1 MFFSFLGLLLLY
13 LVFLLLYLFVMCVCR
28 ISIKRFANFG
38 NDRFRGFSM
47 ATGQILGFSI
57 GFRRRPYNTLALPCE
72 CVIIIIIIIIITMVL
87 VMRAIIIVNINVFVV
102 RNDLSGGGNLL
113 LGRLGAGCG

>member
-1 MFFSFLGLLLLY
+1 
-13 LVFLLLYLFVMCVCR
+13 
-28 ISIKRFANFG
+28 
-38 NDRFRGFSM
+38 M
-47 ATGQILGFSI
+47 ATGQIL